1 MVGIISLIV
10 IYIYI
15 YTYIYIHI
23 YIHTQM
29 GVCTCTCVY
38 GCISVCGC
46 VYTFMFVEAKG
57 QPRCH
62 PQGPTFETESL
73 ADLELLD

>member
-1 MVGIISLIV
+1 
-10 IYIYI
+10 
-15 YTYIYIHI
+15 
-23 YIHTQM
+23 M

-73 ADLELLD
+73 AGLELLD